1 MDLSSTSIEE
11 IAEEL
16 RRRDLQFALI
26 IAPKDSDGPLR
37 EDDEY
42 RIYSS
47 AEANEHCVGEAIRC
61 LIGSLT
67 VLTSLVQQLE
77 DQEDDEAHCFWRWV
91 AVGETLL
98 NDIFRTTEEWSEQS

>member
-26 IAPKDSDGPLR
+26 IAPKDCDGPLR

-47 AEANEHCVGEAIRC
+47 AESGKHCVGEAIRC
-61 LIGSLT
+61 LIGSLS
-67 VLTSLVQQLE
+67 VLTNLVQRLE
-77 DQEDDEAHCFWRWV
+77 DRKMARAKREC
-91 AVGETLL
+91 
-98 NDIFRTTEEWSEQS
+98 